1 MWNGEKMRVFVNR
14 NIRKLFV
21 QMALCMA
28 AVVLISVLP
37 VAVRIGGPA
46 LWRDDLLTENM
57 TIVSEKLALSV
68 PLCAMLIGGAALI
81 FCYRYFRHQDR
92 QMEEAVVQIRAFIS
106 GDEDARI
113 ACDEEGELYRLFHE
127 INSLAAILNA
137 QVQKEGQSR
146 EFLKNT
152 ISDISHQLKTPL
164 AALNIYNGIM
174 QTEAETG
181 GLATIREFAGLSE
194 QELDR
199 IETLV
204 QNLLKITKFDAGTM
218 VVEKRQ
224 ENISEIMAEVEKHF
238 AHRARQEEKQ
248 VVLSGSDAVS
258 FSCDRSWIL
267 EALDNLVK
275 NALDHTESGDS
286 IWMTW
291 EKSPSAV
298 RMTVKD
304 SGNGIHPEDLH
315 HIFKR
320 FYRSRYSQDTQ
331 GIGLGLPLV
340 KAVAEAHGGSVSVD
354 SRLGEGAAFVLL
366 FPVAEKISEQ
376 DLLQNCNTGEVCR

>member
-1 MWNGEKMRVFVNR
+1 MRVFVNR

-57 TIVSEKLALSV
+57 TIVAEKLALSV
-68 PLCAMLIGGAALI
+68 PLCAMLIGGAALF

-181 GLATIREFAGLSE
+181 ELATIREFAGLSE

-275 NALDHTESGDS
+275 NALDHTESGGS

>member
-275 NALDHTESGDS
+275 NALDHTESGGS

>member
-1 MWNGEKMRVFVNR
+1 MRVFVNR

-275 NALDHTESGDS
+275 NALDHTESGGS

>member
-1 MWNGEKMRVFVNR
+1 MRVFVNR

-174 QTEAETG
+174 QTEVETG

>member
-1 MWNGEKMRVFVNR
+1 MRVFVNR

-68 PLCAMLIGGAALI
+68 PLYAMLIGGAALF

>member
-1 MWNGEKMRVFVNR
+1 MRVFVNR

-137 QVQKEGQSR
+137 QVQKEGLSR

>member
-1 MWNGEKMRVFVNR
+1 MRVFVNR

-68 PLCAMLIGGAALI
+68 PLCAMLIGGAALF

-248 VVLSGSDAVS
+248 VVLSGSEAVS

>member
-1 MWNGEKMRVFVNR
+1 MRVFVNR

-113 ACDEEGELYRLFHE
+113 VCDEEGELYRLFHE

>member
-1 MWNGEKMRVFVNR
+1 MRVFVNR

-68 PLCAMLIGGAALI
+68 PLCAMLIGGAALF

-152 ISDISHQLKTPL
+152 ISDISHQFKTPI

>member
-1 MWNGEKMRVFVNR
+1 MRVFVNR

-37 VAVRIGGPA
+37 VAVRIGGTA

-68 PLCAMLIGGAALI
+68 PFCAMLIGGAALI